1 LSKLWGR
8 PLLGVILVTFFALVL
23 WPVFGAT
30 PALLA
35 FSALL
40 LVVLLHHLSNLSRL
54 HTWLAA
60 QGSARP
66 PEGTGVWQDIFL
78 ALSRVVRRQSQIEN
92 RLSAALSRFEQAAAA
107 LPEGVLVLDEDDR
120 IEWCNPRAEFHFGLD
135 AKRDRGQYVTF
146 LIRHP
151 PFVRYLEAGS
161 FHEPLVLR
169 LSRAEGELVLSI
181 QLVPYGSSEKL
192 LLSRDV
198 TRWERLE
205 TTRRDFVAN
214 VSHELRTPLTVLNG
228 FLETLSDA
236 QGRDPELLRRSLTLM
251 TEQTVR
257 MNRLVEDLLTLS
269 RLESTHNPLR
279 EEFVDVPA
287 LAQTLHREALALS
300 AGRHRISLRVLHAA
314 GLRGS
319 NEELHS
325 ALGNLISN
333 AVRYTP
339 EGGEIEIAWCKE
351 GEEPVFSVRDSG
363 IGIEPQHIP
372 RLTERFYR
380 VDRSRSR
387 STGGTGLGLA
397 IVKHV
402 LSRHQA
408 HLDIQS
414 EVGLGSTFRAV
425 FPAARGMQGEA
436 DVDDFALSA
445 SARPLDLLT
454 PQPRARDRARADARD
469 D

>member
-8 PLLGVILVTFFALVL
+8 PLVGVILVSFIALVL

-30 PALLA
+30 RALLA

-40 LVVLLHHLSNLSRL
+40 LLLLLHHLSNLSRL
-54 HTWLAA
+54 HAWLAA
-60 QGSARP
+60 HGSARL
-66 PEGTGVWQDIFL
+66 PEGTGVWQDIFF
-78 ALSRVVRRQSQIEN
+78 ALSRVVRRQSHIEN
-92 RLSAALSRFEQAAAA
+92 RLSAALTRFEQAGAA

-120 IEWCNPRAEFHFGLD
+120 IEWCNPRAEAHFGLD

-161 FHEPLVLR
+161 FHEPLALR
-169 LSRAEGELVLSI
+169 LSRADGELVLSI
-181 QLVPYGSSEKL
+181 QLVPYGGSEKL

-228 FLETLSDA
+228 FLETLSDM
-236 QGRDPELLRRSLTLM
+236 PEPEPDLLRRSLTLM

-300 AGRHRISLRVLHAA
+300 ANRHRIVLRMPNSG

-319 NEELHS
+319 SEELHS

-333 AVRYTP
+333 AVRYTA
-339 EGGEIEIAWCKE
+339 EGGEIEIVWSKE
-351 GEEPVFSVRDSG
+351 GEEPVFSVRDTG
-363 IGIEPQHIP
+363 IGIEPHHIP

-414 EVGLGSTFRAV
+414 EVGRGSVFRAV
-425 FPAARGMQGEA
+425 FPQARSMEGEE

-445 SARPLDLLT
+445 ASRPLDLLA
-454 PQPRARDRARADARD
+454 PEPRAHARAPAGSGDR
-469 D
+469 